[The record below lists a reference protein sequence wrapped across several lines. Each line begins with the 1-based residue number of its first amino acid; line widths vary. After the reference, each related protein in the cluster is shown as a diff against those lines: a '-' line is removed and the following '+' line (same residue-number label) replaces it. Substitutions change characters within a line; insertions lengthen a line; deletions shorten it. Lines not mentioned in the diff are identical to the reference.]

1 MKLYPKLFFSLIL
14 ILTAC
19 EKNADINEV
28 AQFPLEENP
37 SSVLE
42 EPNKISYE
50 ESLSKW
56 IELKRNN
63 GNSYIYQTTFISWVG
78 FGNTTELKIIENK
91 VVARNYRAFT
101 INSQTQEHITTA
113 TYSENENNLG
123 SHNEGV
129 LPRTIDELYTTCA
142 NEYLVVD
149 PNENQIFFKANN
161 DGLMIQCGFVPDN
174 CADDCFKGIT
184 IDFIKWID

>member
-1 MKLYPKLFFSLIL
+1 MQYSRVKKSPIMKLYPKLFFSLIL

-19 EKNADINEV
+19 ENNADINEV

-42 EPNKISYE
+42 ESNKISYE

-56 IELKRNN
+56 IELKRTN

-101 INSQTQEHITTA
+101 DMRPFKSVTWPH
-113 TYSENENNLG
+113 LG
-123 SHNEGV
+123 
-129 LPRTIDELYTTCA
+129 
-142 NEYLVVD
+142 
-149 PNENQIFFKANN
+149 F
-161 DGLMIQCGFVPDN
+161 GFVTGAGPL
-174 CADDCFKGIT
+174 FRLGVQGKS
-184 IDFIKWID
+184 